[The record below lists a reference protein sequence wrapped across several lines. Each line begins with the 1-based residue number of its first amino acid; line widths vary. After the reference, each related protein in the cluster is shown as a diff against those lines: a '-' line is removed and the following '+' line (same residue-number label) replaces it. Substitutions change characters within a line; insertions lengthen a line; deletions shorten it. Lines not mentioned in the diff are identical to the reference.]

1 MSDQGDMRN
10 QRPMPIQRGGQRK
23 HMGTATSDPDYLTPT
38 GFEHNG
44 RQALNAYMS
53 AKHQQKR
60 GAQRG
65 DESLKKANRNGKPS
79 KPGQLHYDRYLST
92 PKPGRSIFIS
102 QHDRKRKRLKTL
114 IAILI
119 VLIIALA
126 LAWFIFLR

>member
-1 MSDQGDMRN
+1 MSDQGDTRDR
-10 QRPMPIQRGGQRK
+10 RPAPIQRGGQRK

-60 GAQRG
+60 GAQPLN
-65 DESLKKANRNGKPS
+65 DSLKKAKGNGKTG

-102 QHDRKRKRLKTL
+102 QHDRKRKHLKML
-114 IAILI
+114 ITVLVI
-119 VLIIALA
+119 LIIALA
-126 LAWFIFLR
+126 LVWFIFLR